1 MASSETGHLPVRREA
16 AGGRWAR
23 AGGQAVLLVITALF
37 IIPFLWI
44 ISTSLR
50 LPKESFSL
58 PPAIFPTAFHIEN
71 YGDVFRAVPFV
82 LFFLN
87 SLKIAAAATFGQVIT
102 SSMAAYAFAR
112 IKFPGRDVLFFL
124 FLTGL
129 MISNQVI
136 AIPQFVLVAK
146 ARMVDNS
153 WSLVLLWLVNPL
165 GIFLVRQYMRS
176 IPTSYEEAA
185 FMDGANRWWVFA
197 RIMVPMSAPAITV
210 SAVTWFIAVWN
221 DFFRPL
227 ILINTWNKMTL
238 PLGMT
243 VLRGAFGNGNL
254 SAVLAGVTLSL
265 VPALLIYI
273 FGQRYLVQGLTVG
286 GLKQ

>member
-1 MASSETGHLPVRREA
+1 MASSETGRLSVRREA

-23 AGGQAVLLVITALF
+23 VGGQAVLLIITALF

-112 IKFPGRDVLFFL
+112 IKFPGRDALFFL

-153 WSLVLLWLVNPL
+153 WSLVLLWLLNLEDVALTHSALSLGAVEVNVVMSF
-165 GIFLVRQYMRS
+165 FLRYGFA
-176 IPTSYEEAA
+176 EAA
-185 FMDGANRWWVFA
+185 LIKM
-197 RIMVPMSAPAITV
+197 
-210 SAVTWFIAVWN
+210 AV
-221 DFFRPL
+221 
-227 ILINTWNKMTL
+227 
-238 PLGMT
+238 
-243 VLRGAFGNGNL
+243 
-254 SAVLAGVTLSL
+254 VTLGSL
-265 VPALLIYI
+265 YLWSQRRHTATLVASVGLATVYALVVVFQVL
-273 FGQRYLVQGLTVG
+273 QLAAV
-286 GLKQ
+286 